1 MPNDVNNQNS
11 VVEIQRLNYNSIS
24 QILWDKKMIKLAGLG
39 KGLTNVKI
47 PHDA

>member
-24 QILWDKKMIKLAGLG
+24 QILWDKNQMIKLAG
-39 KGLTNVKI
+39 
-47 PHDA
+47 